1 MTNDENVARAR
12 AYLAAIERF
21 APADELEAFLDP
33 GVVQEEFPNR
43 LLANGATRDLSALRE
58 AGVRGR
64 ALLSGQRFD
73 VRNAVAAG
81 DTVALEIA
89 WTGTLAVPFQT
100 VPAGG
105 ELRAR
110 FAFFIDFRDGRIV
123 KMRNYDCFEP
133 WS

>member
-1 MTNDENVARAR
+1 MTSDDNVRRAR

-21 APADELEAFLDP
+21 APAEELEAFLDP

-43 LLANGATRDLSALRE
+43 LLANGATRDLAALRE
-58 AGVRGR
+58 AGARGK
-64 ALLSGQRFD
+64 ALLSAQRFD

-89 WTGTLAVPFQT
+89 WSGTLAVPFQT
-100 VPAGG
+100 VSVGG

-110 FAFFIDFRDGRIV
+110 FAFFIEFSAGRIV

-133 WS
+133 W